1 MMPTSLYLH
10 VPFCAHICSYC
21 AFNTY
26 ANIDDLQE
34 PTVQAMAAELHA
46 IGQSRPNLPVHTV
59 FFGGGTPSVLTPHQF
74 RHILQTISSSFVMAE
89 DAEITVEANPN
100 DLDLEYCAALR
111 GLGVNRLSI
120 GVQSANA
127 YELQLFDRQHDYPA
141 AIHALENARAAGFD
155 NISVDLIYG
164 TPGQTI
170 QDWEHSL
177 QSILTRRPEHI
188 SLYALELKGG
198 TRLTR
203 DVHAGRIA
211 LPDDDLAADMYDLAT
226 ELFAAAGLQQYE
238 ISNWCLPSYESR
250 HNRQYWLNDDYLGVG
265 PGAHGYANGLRY
277 TVVRLPQRYIAR
289 MNAAASSYMY
299 PRSPATAR
307 AVRVDRETEIQETI
321 MMGLRLVQEG
331 ILRERFERRFGVDL
345 VVLKAQVI
353 ERYTDLGLLEVLND
367 RVRFTREGRFLSNR
381 VIADLI

>member
-1 MMPTSLYLH
+1 MTPTSVYLH
-10 VPFCAHICSYC
+10 IPFCAHICSYC

-26 ANIDDLQE
+26 ADLGDLQE
-34 PTVQAMAAELHA
+34 PTVQAIAAEVRS
-46 IGQSRPNLPVHTV
+46 IGQSRPDLLVHTI
-59 FFGGGTPSVLTPHQF
+59 FFGGGTPSALTPQQF
-74 RHILQTISSSFVMAE
+74 SHIFDAINSSFVLAE

-100 DLDLEYCAALR
+100 DLNREYCAALHQM
-111 GLGVNRLSI
+111 GVNRLSV

-127 YELQLFDRQHDYPA
+127 HELRLFDRQHDYPA
-141 AIHALENARAAGFD
+141 AVEALENARYAGFD

-164 TPGQTI
+164 TPGQTLE
-170 QDWEHSL
+170 DWERSL
-177 QSILTRRPEHI
+177 RSVLTLRPEHI

-203 DVHAGRIA
+203 DVRSGLIA
-211 LPDDDLAADMYDLAT
+211 PLDDDLAADMYDLAT

-238 ISNWCLPSYESR
+238 ISNWCLPRYESR
-250 HNRQYWLNDDYLGVG
+250 HNRQYWLNEDYLGIG

-277 TVVRLPQRYIAR
+277 TVIRLPQRYIAR
-289 MNAAASSYMY
+289 MNDAAASYSY

-307 AVRVDRETEIQETI
+307 AVRVDRETEMQETI

-331 ILRERFERRFGVDL
+331 ILRERFKRRFGADLVDL
-345 VVLKAQVI
+345 KATVI
-353 ERYTDLGLLEVLND
+353 KRYTDLGLLEVLDD